1 MAANSS
7 PQPDPPHTESADPQA
22 ADGPLVLVVDD
33 TPVDRRR
40 AGGLVEAAL
49 GWEVAYA
56 DSGSTALAAIEQ
68 RTPAVV
74 LTDLQMPAMGGLELV
89 EAVRGRYPFLPV
101 VLMTAYGSEEVAIQ
115 ALRRGAASYVPK
127 KSLARDVAETLQQV
141 VAAAHGSRSHQ
152 RLLACMSRSESEF
165 VLASDPALVPALTA
179 LFQETLSGMGVC
191 DATDGIRVRV
201 ALTEALS
208 NALFHG
214 NLELSSEL
222 RQRDD
227 DSYEQLARQR
237 CGLPPYRERR
247 IHVTAAV
254 TPRQA
259 LYCIR
264 DEGPGFDPSGLPDPT
279 DPANLEKRSGRGLL
293 LIRTFMDEVSHNATG
308 NQITL
313 VKRWPAAAR
322 A

>member
-1 MAANSS
+1 MAANLS
-7 PQPDPPHTESADPQA
+7 PQPAPLPAESADPQA
-22 ADGPLVLVVDD
+22 GPVVLVVDD

-40 AGGLVEAAL
+40 AGGLVEAVL
-49 GWEVAYA
+49 GWQVAYA
-56 DSGSTALAAIEQ
+56 DNGVTALAAIEQ
-68 RTPAVV
+68 QTPAVV
-74 LTDLQMPAMGGLELV
+74 LTDLQMPVMGGLELV

-115 ALRRGAASYVPK
+115 ALRAGAASYVPK
-127 KSLARDVAETLQQV
+127 KSLARDVAETLRQV
-141 VAAAHGSRSHQ
+141 VAAAQVSRSQQ

-165 VLASDPALVPALTA
+165 ILANDPVLLPALTG
-179 LFQETLSGMGVC
+179 LFQETLGGMGVC
-191 DATDGIRVRV
+191 DATDGIRIRM

-208 NALFHG
+208 NALYHG

-227 DSYEQLARQR
+227 GTYERLARQR
-237 CGLPPYRERR
+237 CGQSPYRERR
-247 IHVTAAV
+247 IQVTATV
-254 TPRQA
+254 TSRQA
-259 LYCIR
+259 VYCIR

-313 VKRWPAAAR
+313 VKRWGAAAR